1 MLVSQKKHIKKEMLI
16 KKPMLAATLPPGHQ
30 PSSFPVLATPKIDGI
45 RALKINGAVVS
56 RTFKPIPNVN
66 LRTMLEEVLPDGAD
80 GELVFGSTF
89 QQSSSAIMTRG
100 DEGIGKGRFRFYWFD
115 YVENDS
121 NRRYVD
127 RVEDIRRY
135 VKQNAN
141 LLKKYKAHLEIVPL
155 YPTKILNAETLAK
168 CEVSHLNKGF
178 EGTIVRDPDGRYK
191 FGRSTMREGLLLKIK
206 RFNDAEAVVVG
217 VEELMHNGNEAT
229 LDRLGHS
236 KRSSHKGNK
245 MASGKLG
252 ALVVEN
258 VVNGKRVRFKVGTG
272 FKDNERK
279 QLWSDR
285 NSLIG
290 RYAKYKSMEFGTK
303 DAPRHPVFLG
313 FRHKND
319 M

>member
-1 MLVSQKKHIKKEMLI
+1 
-16 KKPMLAATLPPGHQ
+16 
-30 PSSFPVLATPKIDGI
+30 
-45 RALKINGAVVS
+45 
-56 RTFKPIPNVN
+56 
-66 LRTMLEEVLPDGAD
+66 
-80 GELVFGSTF
+80 
-89 QQSSSAIMTRG
+89 
-100 DEGIGKGRFRFYWFD
+100 
-115 YVENDS
+115 
-121 NRRYVD
+121 
-127 RVEDIRRY
+127 
-135 VKQNAN
+135 
-141 LLKKYKAHLEIVPL
+141 
-155 YPTKILNAETLAK
+155 
-168 CEVSHLNKGF
+168 VSHLNKGF